1 MERNT
6 AGVEAFFAGPRL
18 SFPAWHWLLA
28 LGGAAAFVASP
39 GLQCNVVNQNAY
51 FLFARRLT
59 DPAFAINDWYT
70 WKVFHHHQ
78 AFGYVLAFLMRV
90 GPLFAVCN
98 AAHFLCVYG
107 FSFGLL
113 CWCRRIC
120 RYPAVAFSGLFLLMS
135 LVNPDVLGL
144 GLMNLVSTY
153 LQPSSVAGCLMVLG
167 SGLIVA
173 RRDLTAGIA
182 LGLGSV
188 FHAAFACAFGPVV
201 VIHAF
206 LTGVFRD
213 RLRLVR
219 WGIPVAVGF
228 SYIFGFT
235 IWNMPHTG
243 EVSPASRSGFDPNWL
258 FVDYATSF
266 HYVISQWD
274 ARSLL
279 LWGGWWALG
288 AIAIFSWERSSAR
301 NEIAAIWSVSLLV
314 SLVGVLTALMRVS
327 PFVTMMTTWRI
338 APFCLM
344 LGLIA
349 WYDYMIHFCFSGRRP
364 SAGVAVLFAAAVV
377 LWWGWLPAIRVGA
390 AWPQPSLLRAFVW
403 TAPLWAFL
411 ISRRTGLSSLKE
423 AIVLL
428 LGVGMALS
436 TGLLQAHPLHLCWIG
451 WLWAPAGFAVA
462 GRVAVT
468 KFGEERGEW
477 KYAGAV
483 GGLML
488 LMAVSSV
495 YGLGN
500 FSRDGIDPKDVDSVR
515 PGLGPVIEWIRDDSP
530 KGSVFVTP
538 AHFSVFTLA
547 TSRAIIAN
555 FYAAPVR
562 ATETLEWFE
571 RIALIHGYDPG
582 GPIPS
587 SCDINVMGR
596 DYGTMNSQRARE
608 LRKRYGA
615 DYLLVNHAFQTGDIS
630 ELELVFRNGPWAVY
644 RIN

>member
-6 AGVEAFFAGPRL
+6 ASVQAFFAGPRL

-28 LGGAAAFVASP
+28 LAGAAAFVASP

-78 AFGYVLAFLMRV
+78 VFGYFLAGLMRL
-90 GPLFAVCN
+90 GPLFAVSN
-98 AAHFLCVYG
+98 AAHSLCVYG

-135 LVNPDVLGL
+135 LVNPDVVGL

-153 LQPSSVAGCLMVLG
+153 LQPSSVAGCFMVLG
-167 SGLIVA
+167 SGLVVA

-188 FHAAFACAFGPVV
+188 FHAAFACAFAPVV
-201 VIHAF
+201 VFHAF
-206 LTGVFRD
+206 LTGVFHDGR
-213 RLRLVR
+213 RAVR

-228 SYIFGFT
+228 SYIFGFS
-235 IWNMPHTG
+235 IWNMLHAG
-243 EVSPASRSGFDPNWL
+243 EVSPANPPVFDLNWL
-258 FVDYATSF
+258 FVDYPSSY

-274 ARSLL
+274 TGSLL

-288 AIAIFSWERSSAR
+288 AIAIFSWDRSSAR
-301 NEIAAIWSVSLLV
+301 NEIAAIWSASLLV
-314 SLVGVLTALMRVS
+314 SLVGILMALMRVS

-349 WYDYMIHFCFSGRRP
+349 WYDYMTHFWFSGRRP
-364 SAGVAVLFAAAVV
+364 SARVVLLFAATVF
-377 LWWGWLPAIRVGA
+377 LWWEWLSAIRVGA
-390 AWPQPSLLRAFVW
+390 AWSQPSLLRAVFW
-403 TAPLWAFL
+403 MAPLWALL
-411 ISRRTGLSSLKE
+411 ISRRIGLSSLKE

-436 TGLLQAHPLHLCWIG
+436 AGLPQAHPLHLCWIG

-462 GRVAVT
+462 GRVAGT

-477 KYAGAV
+477 KYVGTV
-483 GGLML
+483 GGLVL

-495 YGLGN
+495 YGLRN
-500 FSRDGIDPKDVDSVR
+500 FSRDGIDPKDIDSVR
-515 PGLGPVIEWIRDDSP
+515 PGLGRVIEWVRDESP

-538 AHFSVFTLA
+538 AHLSVFTFA

-555 FYAAPVR
+555 IYAAPVR
-562 ATETLEWFE
+562 ATETLEWFQ
-571 RIALIHGYDPG
+571 RIALIHGYDPR
-582 GPIPS
+582 GPMPS
-587 SCDINVMGR
+587 SCDINVMRR

-615 DYLLVNHAFQTGDIS
+615 DYLLVNHTFQTGDIS
-630 ELELVFRNGPWAVY
+630 ELEVVFRNGPWAVY